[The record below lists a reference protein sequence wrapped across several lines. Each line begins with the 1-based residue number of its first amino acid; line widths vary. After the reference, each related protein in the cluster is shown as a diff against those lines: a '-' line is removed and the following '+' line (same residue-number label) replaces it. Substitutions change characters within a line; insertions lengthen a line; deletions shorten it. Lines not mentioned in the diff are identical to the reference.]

1 MARIYGACSGLLAF
15 AITILRGLAVDNPT
29 ETILARALWAMLIF
43 LVLGSVIGWVGRAV
57 VDEHNRLMQE
67 KEARAREDAEA
78 EIAAERDASAGDAGV
93 AGRVAQQKGSAA
105 PEGAGLPA
113 R

>member
-1 MARIYGACSGLLAF
+1 MARIYGACAGLLAF

-29 ETILARALWAMLIF
+29 ETILARALLAMLIF
-43 LVLGSVIGWVGRAV
+43 LVLGSVVGWVGQAV
-57 VDEHNRLMQE
+57 VDEHKRLMQE
-67 KEARAREDAEA
+67 EEARAQEEAEA
-78 EIAAERDASAGDAGV
+78 EIAAERDASAGDAGDEGPG
-93 AGRVAQQKGSAA
+93 AQGRTTAA